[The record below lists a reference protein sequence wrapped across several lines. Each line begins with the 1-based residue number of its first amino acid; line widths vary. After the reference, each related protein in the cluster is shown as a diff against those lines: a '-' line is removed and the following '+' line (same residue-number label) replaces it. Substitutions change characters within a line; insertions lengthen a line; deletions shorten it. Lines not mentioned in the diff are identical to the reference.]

1 MSCASSVRKYHLT
14 EIHTNCLIFSLPE
27 RVEWESYKLSFLFIC
42 LNEINDLCGC
52 NIPGIAHLAFPSKTH
67 ITLTRIIYIC
77 PPLLLLPPRPLPLPP
92 LPAMHCYGDQRREEL
107 KYLGAAG
114 ANKMNV
120 NI

>member
-42 LNEINDLCGC
+42 LNEINDLCAC
-52 NIPGIAHLAFPSKTH
+52 NIPRIAHLAFPSKIH

-77 PPLLLLPPRPLPLPP
+77 LEYHHYRDHRLALVLEFSVLII
-92 LPAMHCYGDQRREEL
+92 QRGTSSTSWTDHTKRDT
-107 KYLGAAG
+107 YL
-114 ANKMNV
+114 V
-120 NI
+120 L